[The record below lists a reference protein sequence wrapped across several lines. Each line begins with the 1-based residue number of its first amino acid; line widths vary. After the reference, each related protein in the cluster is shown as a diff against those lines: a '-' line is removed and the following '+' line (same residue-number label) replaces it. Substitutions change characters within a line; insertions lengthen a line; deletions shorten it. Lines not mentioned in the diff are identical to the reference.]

1 MTLRPTVAQ
10 PLDFNPFGWRAPYHR
25 PRSGADYV
33 EGTGLAAE
41 DWNFDLTQRVGDH
54 LYGYGQGKVSRKR
67 RRDAPHGF
75 DVLFYFREAGG
86 TFRAVGLYLAAEYV
100 EEDQAMEAWEEL
112 AAAGHVKKRRVQL
125 GQALIEDPAKAKRAQ
140 RALDEGGHVRWKVH
154 VDNIVIFEDQPVIEP
169 KRDTDYHHVNAYDWT
184 DHPWTHVVAPGPDAK
199 DWEGGLVTVVH
210 QVRERSSA
218 FRAKV
223 LALRKAKLAKGE
235 ALDCDVCGFDF
246 GAWYGAK
253 MLDFIEAHH
262 TVPLHT
268 FAAEGGRVKAED
280 IALLC
285 PNCHRAAHRTGA
297 WTVPEIVALIASPIA
312 KRAPPKP

>member
-54 LYGYGQGKVSRKR
+54 VYGYGQGKVSRKR

-169 KRDTDYHHVNAYDWT
+169 KRDSDYRHANAYDWT
-184 DHPWTHVVAPGPDAK
+184 DHPW
-199 DWEGGLVTVVH
+199 
-210 QVRERSSA
+210 SA
-218 FRAKV
+218 
-223 LALRKAKLAKGE
+223 
-235 ALDCDVCGFDF
+235 
-246 GAWYGAK
+246 
-253 MLDFIEAHH
+253 
-262 TVPLHT
+262 
-268 FAAEGGRVKAED
+268 GGRA
-280 IALLC
+280 IADGRDAMDWGRSG
-285 PNCHRAAHRTGA
+285 HGGA
-297 WTVPEIVALIASPIA
+297 PSSGAFIGVPGEGA
-312 KRAPPKP
+312 RAPQGQAREGRGAGL